1 MPPVVKM
8 GDSTELVPTSK
19 FAYAKF
25 PFEFFNPLQSRV
37 FDYHDKDNSCIIAAA
52 TSAGKTIA
60 AEMFL
65 AHTIRVK
72 KQKGMYLAPLRA
84 LASEKIGD
92 WQEKIH
98 HFSDLN
104 LSICTG
110 DYRLTAKRKKE
121 LEAADL
127 VIMTSEMLNSRCRN
141 FNEEKNGWLKDIG
154 VLVVDECLPPS
165 AKIETNLGPISIGQI
180 VDQNLD
186 VKVASYNHHANKVE
200 FRKIVARQKK
210 LLKRRWLTLYYQGG
224 EVSVTENHLV
234 WCENRGYIPSKLLEE
249 GDIIYVRV
257 NKEGATSNSRNIAGG
272 WLTSKVATREVS
284 TTSSSTVGEAT
295 GISGV
300 EIQRIEKIGWNST
313 KGCAKHG
320 VRERTL
326 SFRHSFTCLSSRNQ
340 ASLLSRREETDY
352 NRLVNANNRPCSIGS
367 MVYGRRKPGKEPNG
381 NTHRRVQ
388 STRSGDACKLD
399 GTLVGCPLSCVSNQ
413 NILATSFYF
422 FGEGCIPRQN
432 QRRSN
437 TRVLLQNSYPDG
449 ENILFDV
456 CKAIPSRPSQH
467 KDRKE
472 SFALWGGRMPSEVEQ
487 DVRADE
493 DLDGEESWC
502 CDLEVEADSF
512 EECNF
517 FADGVLVHNS
527 HLLTVPGR
535 GDHLEAGLMKFT
547 EFNPHC
553 RIVFLSATMP
563 NVDEISDWVSYILTH
578 RDTCLISSTYRPCP
592 LNVHYE
598 KYWDGERSYEDNE
611 LQKISLAMQ
620 IVDYYPDD
628 KFLIFVH
635 TKKTGELMKLALQ
648 RAKIKCEYHNADL
661 DKAKRTQ
668 VEKDFKSDSSLR
680 VIVATSTLAW
690 GLNLPA
696 RRVIVLG
703 VHRGLN
709 EVATYD
715 VAQMVGRAGR
725 PSYDPVGDAYVLLPE
740 NTFDMHKA
748 RLKKPQRIESQMLDQ
763 MGGRHKVLAFHLVS
777 EIHQGNIQS
786 KDDVHHWYKR
796 SLACFQTNELDEQVV
811 EDTIELLRKIGAI
824 WEEEGKLT
832 VTSVGKVASIF
843 YYSPFDVADMKRNFT
858 QLFASGRQEDDY
870 CLSFAL
876 GNIDTLRC
884 GIVSK
889 AEREEMAQYTAKINF
904 LFPEGYIA
912 EPAIKAGY
920 AYHTLLSGHPNPVL
934 AGFSRGLQ
942 FDFPRTNQVLQA
954 IDSFTGK
961 WGKKGWLHHLML
973 RMAYGVRG
981 PQAYLCQLPHVGK
994 ARANK
999 LYHAGVKTIQD
1010 VADNPNLASSLLGLK
1025 SEMMDEIISE
1035 AKRLSFLKSADL
1047 A

>member
-19 FAYAKF
+19 FIYAKF

-37 FDYHDKDNSCIIAAA
+37 FDYYDKDNSCIIAAA

-65 AHTIRVK
+65 AQTIRVR

-127 VIMTSEMLNSRCRN
+127 IIMTSEMLNSRCRN
-141 FNEEKNGWLKDIG
+141 FNEEKNGWLKEIG
-154 VLVVDECLPPS
+154 CLVVDE
-165 AKIETNLGPISIGQI
+165 
-180 VDQNLD
+180 
-186 VKVASYNHHANKVE
+186 
-200 FRKIVARQKK
+200 
-210 LLKRRWLTLYYQGG
+210 
-224 EVSVTENHLV
+224 
-234 WCENRGYIPSKLLEE
+234 
-249 GDIIYVRV
+249 
-257 NKEGATSNSRNIAGG
+257 
-272 WLTSKVATREVS
+272 
-284 TTSSSTVGEAT
+284 
-295 GISGV
+295 
-300 EIQRIEKIGWNST
+300 
-313 KGCAKHG
+313 
-320 VRERTL
+320 
-326 SFRHSFTCLSSRNQ
+326 
-340 ASLLSRREETDY
+340 
-352 NRLVNANNRPCSIGS
+352 
-367 MVYGRRKPGKEPNG
+367 
-381 NTHRRVQ
+381 
-388 STRSGDACKLD
+388 
-399 GTLVGCPLSCVSNQ
+399 
-413 NILATSFYF
+413 
-422 FGEGCIPRQN
+422 
-432 QRRSN
+432 
-437 TRVLLQNSYPDG
+437 
-449 ENILFDV
+449 
-456 CKAIPSRPSQH
+456 
-467 KDRKE
+467 
-472 SFALWGGRMPSEVEQ
+472 
-487 DVRADE
+487 
-493 DLDGEESWC
+493 
-502 CDLEVEADSF
+502 
-512 EECNF
+512 
-517 FADGVLVHNS
+517 S

-578 RDTCLISSTYRPCP
+578 RDTCLVSSTYRPCP

-598 KYWDGERSYEDNE
+598 KYWDGERTYEDNE
-611 LQKISLAMQ
+611 LQKVNLAMQ
-620 IVDYYPDD
+620 IVDYYPED

-668 VEKDFKSDSSLR
+668 VEQDFKSDSSLR

-740 NTFDMHKA
+740 KTFDMHKA

-763 MGGRHKVLAFHLVS
+763 MGGRHKILAFHLVS
-777 EIHQGNIQS
+777 EVHQGTIQNR
-786 KDDVHHWYKR
+786 DDVHHWYKR
-796 SLACFQTNELDEQVV
+796 SLACFQTHELDEQVV
-811 EDTIELLRKIGAI
+811 NDTIDLLKKIGAI

-858 QLFASGRQEDDY
+858 QLFNSGRQEDDY

-889 AEREEMAQYTAKINF
+889 AEREEMAQYTSKINL

-920 AYHTLLSGHPNPVL
+920 AYYTLLSGHPNPVL
-934 AGFSRGLQ
+934 AGYSRGLQ

-994 ARANK
+994 VRANK

-1010 VADNPNLASSLLGLK
+1010 VAENPNLARSLLGLK

-1035 AKRLSFLKSADL
+1035 AKRLAFLKSADL